1 VTLLGRLVKTFDRL
15 TEPPAP
21 VCPRCRTPM
30 DLRRE
35 DPVGDLPVAL
45 QRVYGCGRCGHLT
58 SSCVLWAIPD

>member
-1 VTLLGRLVKTFDRL
+1 MG
-15 TEPPAP
+15 
-21 VCPRCRTPM
+21 
-30 DLRRE
+30 LRRE